1 MDDRPVIVCG
11 LGRVGKRVLDYVRA
25 AGLAAVVVEQKLDAS
40 SLPPGVGGISGDCR
54 QADVLER
61 AGVRTA
67 RGVLVC
73 TSDDLVNIATGLTVR
88 GLNPDVRIV
97 IRVFNQSLIGRLGR
111 MINNVFALSVSALSA
126 PLLAQTALTGELLA
140 AFPLADGPRQIVS
153 VTVAD
158 DSRLLRRTIA
168 EVADRYRCV
177 PLAHLPPEGDG
188 QFLLDVRADA
198 RLAVGDRLV
207 VCGEPRDLARV
218 LGREEEHA
226 LVSVRWAGWMKRFGR
241 VARRALAEIDL
252 PVKIATGTLL
262 AVLLGSTLVYHF
274 GMDESVPSALYH
286 TVSVIATGA
295 DLRAEQLLP
304 WQKVF
309 VSALRIAG
317 AALTAAFTAIVT
329 QYLLRA
335 RLGGAF
341 EVRRIPDGGHVVVC
355 GLGNVGFRVAEELL
369 RLDEQVVVIEP
380 ARDNRFLASARRLGA
395 AVVPGD
401 ATLPEVMRQARVDSA
416 RAVVVA
422 TNNEL
427 ANVEIALLV
436 REINPQQRVVVRLSD
451 PHLAQTLRESSN
463 VRLALSLP
471 AMAAP
476 AFVAALFGDRVQ
488 AVFRVGGRLLMV
500 VELAVQAGDPCL
512 DGQTVRAAAIDYALM
527 PVSVAG
533 PDGAPRPEP
542 HSHRLGPDDRLTAVT
557 GLADLERLFRREQPP
572 RDWAVEV
579 HAFPLTA
586 RPQLV
591 LLVQS
596 KRGIPAEEAT
606 VVVDGGPFVLDRGL
620 THGQAEDAAAA
631 LVRERVGVKV
641 IRQTD

>member
-11 LGRVGKRVLDYVRA
+11 LGRVGKRVLEYVRA
-25 AGLAAVVVEQKLDAS
+25 AGLPAVVIEQKLDQA
-40 SLPPGVGGISGDCR
+40 SLPPGVRGVVGDCR
-54 QADVLER
+54 QSEVLEG

-73 TSDDLVNIATGLTVR
+73 TSDDLVNIATALTVR
-88 GLNPDVRIV
+88 GLSPDVRIV
-97 IRVFNQSLIGRLGR
+97 IRVFNQSLVGRLGQA
-111 MINNVFALSVSALSA
+111 ISNIFALSVSALSA

-153 VTVAD
+153 VSVAN
-158 DSRLLRRTIA
+158 DSRILRRTVA
-168 EVADRYRCV
+168 EVAERYRCV

-198 RLAVGDRLV
+198 HFAVGDRLV
-207 VCGEPRDLARV
+207 VCGEPRDLARL
-218 LGREEEHA
+218 LGRDDEHA
-226 LVSVRWAGWMKRFGR
+226 LASVRWAGWMKRFGR
-241 VARRALAEIDL
+241 VARRTLAEIDL

-262 AVLLGSTLVYHF
+262 AVLVGSTLVYHL
-274 GMDESVPSALYH
+274 GMDESVPIAFYH
-286 TVSVIATGA
+286 TVSVISTGA
-295 DLRAEQLLP
+295 DLRAEQLVP

-309 VSALRIAG
+309 VSGLRIAG

-335 RLGGAF
+335 KFGGAF

-436 REINPQQRVVVRLSD
+436 REINPHARIVVRLSD
-451 PHLAQTLRESSN
+451 PHLAQTLRESAN

-488 AVFRVGGRLLMV
+488 GVFRVGGRLLMV

-512 DGQTVRAAAIDYALM
+512 DGQTVRAAAIDYGLA
-527 PVSVAG
+527 PVAVAG
-533 PDGAPRPEP
+533 PDGEPRPEV
-542 HSHRLGPDDRLTAVT
+542 HGHRLRPNDHLIAVT
-557 GLADLERLFRREQPP
+557 GFADLERLFRRERPP

-579 HAFPLTA
+579 TEFPLTA
-586 RPQLV
+586 RQHL
-591 LLVQS
+591 LFLVQS
-596 KRGIPAEEAT
+596 KRGITAEEAT
-606 VVVDGGPFVLDRGL
+606 AVVDGGPFVLDRGL
-620 THGQAEDAAAA
+620 TRGQAEDAAAD
-631 LVRERVGVKV
+631 LTRERVSVKV
-641 IRQTD
+641 VRQTQ

>member
-25 AGLAAVVVEQKLDAS
+25 AGLAAVVIEQKLDAAA
-40 SLPPGVGGISGDCR
+40 LPPGVRGVAGDCR

-61 AGVRTA
+61 AGVRNA

-73 TSDDLVNIATGLTVR
+73 TSDDLVNIATALTVR
-88 GLNPDVRIV
+88 GLSPEVRIV
-97 IRVFNQSLIGRLGR
+97 IRVFNQSLIGRLGQA
-111 MINNVFALSVSALSA
+111 ISNIFALSVSALSA

-140 AFPLADGPRQIVS
+140 AFPLPDGPRQIVS

-158 DSRLLRRTIA
+158 DSRILRRTVA

-188 QFLLDVRADA
+188 QFLLDVRGDA
-198 RLAVGDRLV
+198 QLAVGDRLV
-207 VCGEPRDLARV
+207 VCGEPRDLGRL
-218 LGREEEHA
+218 LGREEEHSLA
-226 LVSVRWAGWMKRFGR
+226 PVLWAGWMKRFGR
-241 VARRALAEIDL
+241 VARRTLAEIDL
-252 PVKIATGTLL
+252 PVKIATATLL
-262 AVLLGSTLVYHF
+262 TVLIGSTAVYHI
-274 GMDESVPSALYH
+274 GMDESIPSAFYH

-295 DLRAEQLLP
+295 DLRAEQLQP

-329 QYLLRA
+329 NYLLRA

-401 ATLPEVMRQARVDSA
+401 ATLPEVMRQARVDTA

-427 ANVEIALLV
+427 ANVEIALMV

-451 PHLAQTLRESSN
+451 PHLAQTLRESAN

-488 AVFRVGGRLLMV
+488 GVFRVGGRLLMV

-512 DGQTVRAAAIDYALM
+512 DGQTVRASAIDYGLL
-527 PVSVAG
+527 PVAVCG
-533 PDGAPRPEP
+533 PNGASPPEP
-542 HSHRLGPDDRLTAVT
+542 HAHRLGPNDHLTAVT

-572 RDWAVEV
+572 REWAVEV
-579 HAFPLTA
+579 VEFPLTA
-586 RPQLV
+586 RQQLIV
-591 LLVQS
+591 LFQS
-596 KRGIPAEEAT
+596 KRGTSAEQAA
-606 VVVDGGPFVLDRGL
+606 VAVDGGIFVLDRGL
-620 THGQAEDAAAA
+620 TRGQAEDVAAG
-631 LVRERVGVKV
+631 LHRERVTPK
-641 IRQTD
+641 ILREA

>member
-25 AGLAAVVVEQKLDAS
+25 AGLSAVVVEQKLDPA
-40 SLPPGVGGISGDCR
+40 SLPQGVRGIAGDCR
-54 QADVLER
+54 QAEVLET

-73 TSDDLVNIATGLTVR
+73 TSDDLVNIAAALTVR
-88 GLNPDVRIV
+88 GLNSDVRIV
-97 IRVFNQSLIGRLGR
+97 IRVFNQSLIARLGR

-158 DSRLLRRTIA
+158 DSRLRRRTIA
-168 EVADRYRCV
+168 EVAERYRCA
-177 PLAHLPPEGDG
+177 PLAHLPPEADG

-198 RLAVGDRLV
+198 QLAAGDRLV

-241 VARRALAEIDL
+241 VARRTYAEIDL
-252 PVKIATGTLL
+252 PVKIATGTLF
-262 AVLLGSTLVYHF
+262 AVLVGSTLVYHI

-295 DLRAEQLLP
+295 DLRAEQMLP

-309 VSALRIAG
+309 VSALRVAG

-335 RLGGAF
+335 RFGGAF

-401 ATLPEVMRQARVDSA
+401 ATLPEVMQQARVDSA

-451 PHLAQTLRESSN
+451 PHLAQTLRESAN

-488 AVFRVGGRLLMV
+488 GVFRIGGRLLMV
-500 VELAVQAGDPCL
+500 VELLVQAGDPCL
-512 DGQTVRAAAIDYALM
+512 DGQTVRAAGIDYGLL
-527 PVSVAG
+527 PVAVCG
-533 PDGAPRPEP
+533 TDGTSRADA
-542 HSHRLGPDDRLTAVT
+542 HGHRLGPNDRLTAVT
-557 GLADLERLFRREQPP
+557 GLADLERLFRREKPP
-572 RDWAVEV
+572 RDWSIEV
-579 HAFPLTA
+579 TAFPLTA
-586 RPQLV
+586 RQQLIHF
-591 LLVQS
+591 VQS
-596 KRGIPAEEAT
+596 KRGASAEEAAA
-606 VVVDGGPFVLDRGL
+606 VVDGRPFVFDRGL
-620 THGQAEDAAAA
+620 TRGQAEDTAAGLA
-631 LVRERVGVKV
+631 RERVGVKV
-641 IRQTD
+641 VRQTE

>member
-73 TSDDLVNIATGLTVR
+73 TSDDLVNIATALTVR

-97 IRVFNQSLIGRLGR
+97 IRVFNQSLIARLGR

-168 EVADRYRCV
+168 EVADRYQCV

-198 RLAVGDRLV
+198 QLAADDRLV
-207 VCGEPRDLARV
+207 ICGEPRDLARL

-512 DGQTVRAAAIDYALM
+512 DGQTVRTAAIDYALM